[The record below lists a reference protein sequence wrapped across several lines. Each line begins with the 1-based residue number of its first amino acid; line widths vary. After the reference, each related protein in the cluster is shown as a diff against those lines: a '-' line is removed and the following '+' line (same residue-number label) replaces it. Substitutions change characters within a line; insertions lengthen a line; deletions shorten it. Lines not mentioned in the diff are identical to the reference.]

1 MNGGSS
7 PLRIETQEV
16 FPPYRIVAS
25 PEQGVEPRT
34 PWNLMSTTRL
44 TPC

>member
-7 PLRIETQEV
+7 PLCNETHEV
-16 FPPYRIVAS
+16 LPPYRIVAS

-34 PWNLMSTTRL
+34 PWNLKSTTRL